1 MKEAEEEEAEDA
13 GKEAS
18 GGMLAILMLIHQRDE
33 NNAAGARESG
43 QGGGQGAGP
52 ACREGPGAWPRLQG
66 GASGGIREELETKGG
81 ACVKYQLVCLLVP
94 AG

>member
-1 MKEAEEEEAEDA
+1 MGLSEDA

-43 QGGGQGAGP
+43 QGGGQGPGP
-52 ACREGPGAWPRLQG
+52 ACREGPLEE
-66 GASGGIREELETKGG
+66 SGRGLRRREELVGE
-81 ACVKYQLVCLLVP
+81 LNIS
-94 AG
+94 